1 MINPHLHLDTPQS
14 HIIFI
19 RPGTEP
25 HTLPLS
31 GSLGI
36 SNKVCLD
43 LTHSAPNI
51 TISLVRIVNFD
62 DHGSSCTHIKG
73 RRRNPFRH
81 GESATKQLIVPAYE
95 ETVLDCVLWSAS
107 DKIASRWTTSTEVS
121 LVYYFDIPV
130 PNCLPPTMKTTLGTV
145 CYDLKATINLPFGR
159 TVSIS
164 KPLAVLYRLIPPVLP
179 PDNYFRRFTA
189 SPLVI
194 QTTIAQQRPSNETI
208 KAVFSVELA
217 TLNMLT
223 PGVRVGEIKH
233 IAITAIKWRV
243 DEIAVHRNAARGELQ
258 ALANTN
264 TASRRSLI
272 EGVLDLRRPKAIFRR
287 SDQDCL
293 RDDRFRVEFDIK
305 IPESAKPADEICESY
320 CTSDDRQSGCSLAD
334 APGIAVSHELKIEL
348 ITRED
353 TFSSETN
360 NLLGRKSIAKL
371 YGATYPLRIHKLA
384 DDVDLMET
392 YYIDKPPAF
401 DVVQQMLPPKYEI

>member
-36 SNKVCLD
+36 SNKVFLD

-51 TISLVRIVNFD
+51 TISLVRIVKFD

-81 GESATKQLIVPAYE
+81 GESATKQLTVPAYE
-95 ETVLDCVLWSAS
+95 ETVLDCILWSAS
-107 DKIASRWTTSTEVS
+107 DNIASRWPTSTGDS

-194 QTTIAQQRPSNETI
+194 QTTISQQRPKDATT
-208 KAVFSVELA
+208 KAMFSVELA
-217 TLNMLT
+217 IRNLLT
-223 PGVRVGEIKH
+223 PGARDGEMKY
-233 IAITAIKWRV
+233 IAISAIKWRV
-243 DEIAVHRNAARGELQ
+243 DEVAMRRNIAHCEMQ
-258 ALANTN
+258 ALANT
-264 TASRRSLI
+264 TTTSKRSLI
-272 EGVLDLRRPKAIFRR
+272 EGKLEPRCPKVILNC
-287 SDQDCL
+287 SDQSCL
-293 RDDRFRVEFDIK
+293 RYGCLRVDFEIR
-305 IPESAKPADEICESY
+305 IPESANAADEICESY
-320 CTSDDRQSGCSLAD
+320 CGGDDPRNIFPLAD
-334 APGIAVSHELKIEL
+334 LPGIAINHELKVEL

-353 TFSSETN
+353 TFSGRTN
-360 NLLGRKSIAKL
+360 KKLDRKPIAKL
-371 YGATYPLRIHKLA
+371 YGAIFPLRIHKLA
-384 DDVDLMET
+384 NDVDAMET
-392 YYIDKPPAF
+392 YCLDKPPAF
-401 DVVQQMLPPKYEI
+401 DVIQQMLPPKYEP